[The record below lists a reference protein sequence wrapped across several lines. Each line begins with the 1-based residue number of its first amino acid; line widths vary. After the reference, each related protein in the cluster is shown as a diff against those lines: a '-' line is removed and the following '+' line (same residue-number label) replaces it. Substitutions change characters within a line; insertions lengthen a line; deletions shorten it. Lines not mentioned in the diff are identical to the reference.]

1 LYPGNIESYDKMK
14 ILTKGVGRYTIG
26 IWIAIVAIILTILAW
41 IMQSYSLLNWE
52 GAISLGFQN
61 ESFSGPPVE
70 QALANVER
78 GIALADICWALPLT
92 IIALIG
98 VLRKKLFG
106 LVTAMMDFAICVYF
120 PLFFAFQ
127 RWDSHLM
134 TVLAALML
142 FALPSLL
149 GIVGLWT
156 NRKLFIQ

>member
-1 LYPGNIESYDKMK
+1 MK
-14 ILTKGVGRYTIG
+14 FLTKGLGRFTIG
-26 IWIAIVAIILTILAW
+26 IWIAFLALMLTLLAW
-41 IMQSYSLLNWE
+41 IMQIYSLVNWE
-52 GAISLGFQN
+52 GALSLGIQN
-61 ESFSGPPVE
+61 ESFSGPPIE
-70 QALANVER
+70 QALANVEW
-78 GIALADICWALPLT
+78 GIAMADIFWPLPLT
-92 IIALIG
+92 IIAFIG
-98 VLRKKLFG
+98 MLKTRLFG
-106 LVTAMMDFAICVYF
+106 FVTAMMNFAICVYF